1 MFFSVTKL
9 HKTTTKPG
17 LREKA
22 VQFTQIIIVQARLA
36 VPTILLASSIGIVVL
51 AQGNPDAARIKNP
64 VAVTAESVAAGKQ
77 VYQRYCA
84 SCHGLNAEGGSGS
97 DISPPAPDLTDSEW
111 KRGSTDGEIF
121 DVIKNGVPPDL
132 NMEPWGDRIN
142 DTNIWNVVN
151 YVRSLAKKK

>member
-1 MFFSVTKL
+1 MRTFF
-9 HKTTTKPG
+9 
-17 LREKA
+17 LR
-22 VQFTQIIIVQARLA
+22 A
-36 VPTILLASSIGIVVL
+36 VPIGILLASSIGIVVL
-51 AQGNPDAARIKNP
+51 AQGNPDAARTKNP

-84 SCHGLNAEGGSGS
+84 SCHGLTAEGGSGS

-151 YVRSLAKKK
+151 YVRSLAKK

>member
-1 MFFSVTKL
+1 MRVIRRSRVRTFF
-9 HKTTTKPG
+9 
-17 LREKA
+17 LRA
-22 VQFTQIIIVQARLA
+22 VLIG
-36 VPTILLASSIGIVVL
+36 ILLASSIGIVVL
-51 AQGNPDAARIKNP
+51 AQGNPDAARTKNP

-84 SCHGLNAEGGSGS
+84 SCHGLTAEGGSGS

-132 NMEPWGDRIN
+132 NMEPWGDRIT